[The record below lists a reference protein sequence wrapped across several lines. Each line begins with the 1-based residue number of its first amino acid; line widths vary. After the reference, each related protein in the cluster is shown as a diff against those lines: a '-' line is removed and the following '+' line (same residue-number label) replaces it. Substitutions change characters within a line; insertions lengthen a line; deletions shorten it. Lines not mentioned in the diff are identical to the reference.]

1 MIYGI
6 YYFTLGEI
14 HDLLTRARIRHSVY
28 GKQLNQIITV
38 KNAGLAVAE
47 NLSTIRRVKE
57 PNIVVIDSKSALLNS
72 NVNTSLFNLRGKLE
86 LQSALLACS
95 TSEKPL
101 KLEIHE
107 PTLSQIIDKVTTK
120 SVLTDIQT
128 LVNKVN
134 PYDLRKKVHKL
145 VISYF
150 YGSATTSDIKRLK
163 VSGKLELIYNVLT
176 SDSAKNVR
184 KAVIEYKQ
192 IKDEAKVAKKYG
204 IHTFEILYVFNS
216 FSKL

>member
-6 YYFTLGEI
+6 YYFTLGQI
-14 HDLLTRARIRHSVY
+14 HDLATRVRVKHSIY
-28 GKQLNQIITV
+28 GKQLNQILTV
-38 KNAGLAVAE
+38 NDASLAIVE
-47 NLSTIRRVKE
+47 NLSTVRRVKE

-72 NVNTSLFNLRGKLE
+72 NVNTSLFNLRSNIE
-86 LQSALLACS
+86 IQRELLACS
-95 TSEKPL
+95 TNKTPL
-101 KLEIHE
+101 KLEINE

-150 YGSATTSDIKRLK
+150 YGSATFSDIKRLK
-163 VSGKLELIYNVLT
+163 VSGKLELIYKVLI
-176 SDSAKNVR
+176 SDGAKNVR
-184 KAVIEYKQ
+184 NAVIEYKQ
-192 IKDEAKVAKKYG
+192 VKDEAKVAKKYG